1 MALTSTMHRFAI
13 ELSDVDRG
21 VYESFEV
28 PLALHPSESVSFAV
42 VRLLA
47 FALEYRDQ
55 LAFGRG
61 IGAADEPAI
70 SAPGRHGTTAL
81 WVDIGAPSADRL
93 HKAAK
98 RADDVAVSKVYEFRG
113 QGFYYS
119 QPLPTQQEE
128 NVGVYLKLKN
138 EAANQMGMPLPG
150 GIMRVYQPDSDGMLQ
165 FSGEDRIEHT
175 AKDEE
180 VTLRL
185 GNAFDVV
192 GERVQTDYSR
202 IAPTVHESGYT
213 ITLRNHKEE
222 AITVEVVE
230 NLQGDWQMLSA
241 SLAHVKKDAR
251 TAVFSVP
258 VPADGE
264 VELSY
269 RVRVAL

>member
-70 SAPGRHGTTAL
+70 SAPGLHGTTAL

-98 RADDVAVSKVYEFRG
+98 RADDVAV
-113 QGFYYS
+113 YS
-119 QPLPTQQEE
+119 HRDPVALRQ
-128 NVGVYLKLKN
+128 
-138 EAANQMGMPLPG
+138 AW
-150 GIMRVYQPDSDGMLQ
+150 
-165 FSGEDRIEHT
+165 SGTTIHRAD
-175 AKDEE
+175 A
-180 VTLRL
+180 LRL
-185 GNAFDVV
+185 VHVDQGLVDAL
-192 GERVQTDYSR
+192 GERLERRNAWQILRTEGVLYV
-202 IAPTVHESGYT
+202 TVDGDTFEGPLVSG
-213 ITLRNHKEE
+213 
-222 AITVEVVE
+222 TV
-230 NLQGDWQMLSA
+230 G
-241 SLAHVKKDAR
+241 
-251 TAVFSVP
+251 
-258 VPADGE
+258 G
-264 VELSY
+264 
-269 RVRVAL
+269 